1 MATAAM
7 IAIESVVTSGNQTNV
22 EFTGLSGYRD
32 YVIMFDTLK
41 TNSGENVYME
51 INGDTTTAN
60 YALHAY
66 WGGPNTSQGA
76 VLRTDAAS
84 IIIGYNTG
92 PSSTNA
98 MQGVIQFMDAGATDK
113 HKVVYARTNNVTD
126 NRVGAATTRWANNNA
141 ITSIKLKAETT
152 YFLDGANIT
161 IYGIL
166 GEV

>member
-7 IAIESVVTSGNQTNV
+7 IAIESIVTSGNQTNI

-32 YVIMFDTLK
+32 YVITIDNLK
-41 TNSGENVYME
+41 VNSAGENVYME
-51 INGDTTTAN
+51 INSDTTTGN
-60 YALHAY
+60 YQLHAY
-66 WGGPNTSQGA
+66 WGVNTSKGA
-76 VLRTDAAS
+76 VVRTDAAS
-84 IIIGYNTG
+84 IIVGYNTG

-98 MQGVIQFMDAGATDK
+98 MQGVIQFMDAGASDK
-113 HKVVYARTNNVTD
+113 HKVVYARTNNPAD
-126 NRVGAATTRWANNNA
+126 SRVGGATTKWANNNA

-152 YFLDGANIT
+152 YFLDGANFA